1 MSLSPP
7 LQMAITPRPRQDFA
21 LDNNDAIIKRLND
34 IVLSIAGD
42 TRSSLDSDTIAAIS
56 SELDNIELLLG
67 REEKRTEF
75 GDRAESD
82 LESQTSTNVGDDGLH
97 TQLTPI
103 QEPQISIEPSLR
115 VFSPPPRP
123 AASITASWA
132 MDISKAADELTSK
145 LITSVQELQKRREE
159 SEVPSLPI

>member
-97 TQLTPI
+97 TPLTPI
-103 QEPQISIEPSLR
+103 QISIEPSLQ